1 MARAREGPS
10 RGRGNVAAVIS
21 SPAPRL
27 TPTVAVF
34 VELGLVAPALFFAL
48 WAAPLPGPLEAAP
61 SSPQPD

>member
-1 MARAREGPS
+1 
-10 RGRGNVAAVIS
+10 VIS